1 MPRLAERG
9 ALESSY
15 IAARREFDFAAENRD
30 VVERQLLL
38 GDRRVRVRIVG
49 ARLAEL
55 LLAALA
61 DRADP
66 RPAAR
71 PDATID
77 VWERQA
83 EDGITFPWDES
94 EIQAGGLV
102 REPGE
107 SRYLAVHHT
116 YSGAI
121 TLIDRP
127 GCAILHRVADAE
139 SLPWWERC
147 SPLKTALFW
156 AMGGNG
162 PRFVHAGAVGD
173 ERGGVLLVGAP
184 RSGKTTVA
192 LAAAAN
198 GLGYLGDDS
207 VLLYGPDRLMAGSI
221 YRTAGIRIHAAT
233 DEATV
238 HDVPRVS
245 LRDALTIRAVIVPRI
260 DGSRTQL
267 HSIEP
272 SQALRAWAPSSALRL
287 PFDKGQVVATLA
299 ALVRR
304 VPCFALSVGD
314 DPRAQAHAI
323 DEALVRTVAR

>member
-15 IAARREFDFAAENRD
+15 IAAGREFEHAGESHEI
-30 VVERQLLL
+30 VERQLRL
-38 GDRRVRVRIVG
+38 GDRHVRIRVAG
-49 ARLAEL
+49 DRLADA

-61 DRADP
+61 HRIIP
-66 RPAAR
+66 RPAR
-71 PDATID
+71 EPDATID
-77 VWERQA
+77 VWERRGL
-83 EDGITFPWDES
+83 DGAALRVPWHES
-94 EIQAGGLV
+94 EIQAGGVV
-102 REPGE
+102 REPGD

-127 GCAILHRVADAE
+127 GRAILHRVSDAG
-139 SLPWWERC
+139 SLPWWDRC

-156 AMGGNG
+156 AMGSDG

-173 ERGGVLLVGAP
+173 ERGCVLLAGAP

-207 VLLYGPDRLMAGSI
+207 VLLYGADRLTAGSI
-221 YRTAGIRIHAAT
+221 YGTAGVRVHAAT

-238 HDVPRVS
+238 HDVPPSS
-245 LRDALTIRAVIVPRI
+245 LRDALPIRAVVVPRI
-260 DGSRTQL
+260 GGGSTRL
-267 HSIEP
+267 SSIEP
-272 SQALRAWAPSSALRL
+272 SQALLAWAPSSALRL
-287 PFDKGQVVATLA
+287 PFDEGEIVATLA

-314 DPRAQAHAI
+314 DPSEQAGAI
-323 DEALVRTVAR
+323 GEALTR